1 MKQQAGFSLV
11 MAIFILVVLSLLGG
25 YMVRLSGV
33 QHATSTYVILGA
45 RAYQSAKAGIGWA
58 ISRISAGGVC
68 SDITSASPLS
78 FTDINGFSVSLSCS
92 RSPQY
97 SEAEVTY
104 FVYKITA
111 LSEFGA
117 YNSANYISRKIE
129 VSIVN

>member
-1 MKQQAGFSLV
+1 MKQQAGFSIV

-25 YMVRLSGV
+25 YMVKLSGV
-33 QHATSTYVILGA
+33 QHATSTYVIQGA
-45 RAYQSAKAGIGWA
+45 RAYQSAKAGVGWA
-58 ISRISAGGVC
+58 LSRISAGGVC

-78 FTDINGFSVSLSCS
+78 FTDINGVSVSLSCS
-92 RSPQY
+92 SQLY
-97 SEAEVTY
+97 SEAIDNY
-104 FVYKITA
+104 FVYKITS

>member
-1 MKQQAGFSLV
+1 MKQQAGFSIV

-25 YMVRLSGV
+25 YMVKLSGV
-33 QHATSTYVILGA
+33 QHATSTYVIQGA
-45 RAYQSAKAGIGWA
+45 RAYQAAKAGVGWA

-68 SDITSASPLS
+68 SDITSTPPIN
-78 FTDINGFSVSLSCS
+78 FTDINGFSVTLTCS
-92 RSPQY
+92 NQTF
-97 SEAEVTY
+97 SEGADTPV
-104 FVYKITA
+104 VYKITA